1 MACLAVTEYSYHK
14 WQRIC
19 SVFVITAPTAFS
31 FMNCHRVCNKSNTT
45 GATNETGIAYTSGA
59 YEFPPPRFC
68 WIRDAQIF
76 VLCVVVLYDCLSC
89 CPLSCGHCNVWY
101 TCLRFTASDYLFGIF
116 KHFFLMYPHHLNKA
130 HKYMYPFKSFDLFY
144 LACMHI
150 YFTKLKY
157 I

>member
-1 MACLAVTEYSYHK
+1 MACLAVTEYSFHK

-19 SVFVITAPTAFS
+19 SVFVITAPAAFS

-68 WIRDAQIF
+68 WIRVAHIF
-76 VLCVVVLYDCLSC
+76 VLCVVVLYDCLSF
-89 CPLSCGHCNVWY
+89 CPLSFGHCNVWY

-116 KHFFLMYPHHLNKA
+116 KLFLLMYPHHLNK
-130 HKYMYPFKSFDLFY
+130 HTNTCIPLNRLICFIW
-144 LACMHI
+144 LACI
-150 YFTKLKY
+150 FILQN
-157 I
+157 